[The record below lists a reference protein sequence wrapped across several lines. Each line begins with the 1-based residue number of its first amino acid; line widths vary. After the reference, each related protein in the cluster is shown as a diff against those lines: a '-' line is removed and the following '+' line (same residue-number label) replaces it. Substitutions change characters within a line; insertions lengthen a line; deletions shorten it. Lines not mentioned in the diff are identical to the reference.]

1 MRIAVLGVGLIGG
14 SIGLAAHEYTEGA
27 ELVGYGRDPERLRVA
42 LERGAID
49 RAAGSVA
56 EAVHGADLCF
66 ACAPVGTLPRLVAE
80 ALDAAGPDCVV
91 SDVGSTKQRLLAGMN
106 DPRFVGGHPI
116 AGAETAGV
124 EHARADLFQGAAWYL
139 IPLPRSEGLLYE
151 RLHRFVVDVGARP
164 VAVDPDTH
172 DRVVAVFSHLPHVL
186 ANVLAS
192 QAADRLLDHGEALRQ
207 VGPSFRDATRVAG
220 ANTRVWADIYRENRA
235 ALARELRSFAERR
248 PGGAGAGQGG
258 GEHRRHGARAGGG
271 HALGRDDAVD
281 RRRCP
286 GGPGRRADRRAGLP
300 RRRAVTTVRFEPG
313 PALSGD
319 YVPPPD
325 KSISH
330 RAALF
335 GAMAD
340 EPVIVRN
347 YLDSRDTRS
356 TIDALLKLGAAV
368 DEETGGTLLVRGV
381 GLRAPLE
388 ATGGP
393 PDRGNP

>member
-164 VAVDPDTH
+164 VAVDPETH
-172 DRVVAVFSHLPHVL
+172 DRLVAVFSHLPHVL

-220 ANTRVWADIYRENRA
+220 ANTGMWADIYRENRA
-235 ALARELRSFAERR
+235 ALAGELRAFAERLEEVR
-248 PGGAGAGQGG
+248 ALLEDGDVAGWND
-258 GEHRRHGARAGGG
+258 RARE
-271 HALGRDDAVD
+271 
-281 RRRCP
+281 
-286 GGPGRRADRRAGLP
+286 DRRALLEADVAGGPVHEL
-300 RRRAVTTVRFEPG
+300 RLTVPNRPG
-313 PALSGD
+313 IVAQVALALGKAGVNIVDMALAPAADMRSGAMTLWIAGD
-319 YVPPPD
+319 A
-325 KSISH
+325 
-330 RAALF
+330 RAAQAAELIGELGF
-335 GAMAD
+335 
-340 EPVIVRN
+340 PVAE
-347 YLDSRDTRS
+347 L
-356 TIDALLKLGAAV
+356 
-368 DEETGGTLLVRGV
+368 
-381 GLRAPLE
+381 
-388 ATGGP
+388 
-393 PDRGNP
+393 

>member
-1 MRIAVLGVGLIGG
+1 MKIAVLGVGLIGG
-14 SIGLAAHEYTEGA
+14 SIGLAAREYTEGA
-27 ELVGYGRDPERLRVA
+27 EVVGYGRDPQRLAAA

-49 RAAGSVA
+49 RAAGSLA
-56 EAVHGADLCF
+56 EALDGAQMCF

-220 ANTRVWADIYRENRA
+220 ANTEMWADIYRENRA
-235 ALARELRSFAERR
+235 ALAGELRAFAERLEEVR
-248 PGGAGAGQGG
+248 ALLEDGDVAGWND
-258 GEHRRHGARAGGG
+258 RARE
-271 HALGRDDAVD
+271 
-281 RRRCP
+281 
-286 GGPGRRADRRAGLP
+286 DRRALLEADVAGGPVHEL
-300 RRRAVTTVRFEPG
+300 RLTVPNRPG
-313 PALSGD
+313 IVAQVALALGKAGVNIVDMALAPAADMRSGAMTLWIAGD
-319 YVPPPD
+319 A
-325 KSISH
+325 
-330 RAALF
+330 RAAQAAELIGELGF
-335 GAMAD
+335 
-340 EPVIVRN
+340 PVAE
-347 YLDSRDTRS
+347 L
-356 TIDALLKLGAAV
+356 
-368 DEETGGTLLVRGV
+368 
-381 GLRAPLE
+381 
-388 ATGGP
+388 
-393 PDRGNP
+393 